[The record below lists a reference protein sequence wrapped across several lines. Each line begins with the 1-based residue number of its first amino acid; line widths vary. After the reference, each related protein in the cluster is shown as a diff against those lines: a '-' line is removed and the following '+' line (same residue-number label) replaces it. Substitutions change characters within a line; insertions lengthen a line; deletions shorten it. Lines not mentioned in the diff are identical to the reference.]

1 MHPTG
6 AQAVYPGVANVSI
19 ADHSPLYKAHGQPS
33 TSNANVIEDI
43 PSKDSVA
50 AASDDTTDAAKG
62 PSRDT
67 IEAKPGLIETTE
79 LAPLGEEKVVADR
92 K

>member
-1 MHPTG
+1 
-6 AQAVYPGVANVSI
+6 
-19 ADHSPLYKAHGQPS
+19 
-33 TSNANVIEDI
+33 VIEDI

-50 AASDDTTDAAKG
+50 ASSEDTDAPKG

-92 K
+92 EYSCVFQRSLLIVAGLISQATTLGKKAYEAVMGSSETK